1 MDIVTELRDSATRVL
16 DGSGIMCEVR
26 MELLTA
32 AANEIE
38 HLRSLA
44 GAVSQGPS
52 FAQITGMIAPSV
64 ILKAFD
70 GA

>member
-1 MDIVTELRDSATRVL
+1 MDVADFEEAKRIVYTSNGDVNVL
-16 DGSGIMCEVR
+16 GSVSIRFQVLHSLVE
-26 MELLTA
+26 
-32 AANEIE
+32 EIQ

-52 FAQITGMIAPSV
+52 FAETRKV
-64 ILKAFD
+64 LKAFD